1 MSASSPA
8 TPLASKPTT
17 PPKNAT
23 PSAPA
28 SASTPASRNATAA
41 CPKARATKAATK
53 PTAHPSWREIIKE
66 CIATSDAPTRQGVS
80 RNAIKKARRVRRQAS
95 PFAADKYKLNTPAH
109 VSQLNRAIIV
119 GVDGGFFVQPKG
131 PSGCVKLAS
140 KVRSQ
145 SKENSKPVSKAS
157 ASEPQAKTAKLNAQ
171 TASKPAANAKA
182 VTTKTT
188 AKTTKDAP
196 AKKPLAGKSKA
207 PKNDPSIAA
216 NAKKAVVGKKAAPA
230 AMAKAAPAAMAK
242 AAPAA
247 MAKAAALK
255 NAVPRA
261 APHMSAA

>member
-1 MSASSPA
+1 MAVLIFGNFGPEESLIYAILTLRVYVVFNRDWRILVLLSLSGLGSLAVGAWNPSSI
-8 TPLASKPTT
+8 LS
-17 PPKNAT
+17 N
-23 PSAPA
+23 
-28 SASTPASRNATAA
+28 SR
-41 CPKARATKAATK
+41 
-53 PTAHPSWREIIKE
+53 
-66 CIATSDAPTRQGVS
+66 
-80 RNAIKKARRVRRQAS
+80 
-95 PFAADKYKLNTPAH
+95 
-109 VSQLNRAIIV
+109 
-119 GVDGGFFVQPKG
+119 KG

-140 KVRSQ
+140 KVRSE

-157 ASEPQAKTAKLNAQ
+157 ASEPQAKTAKLNAK

-207 PKNDPSIAA
+207 PKNGPSIAA
-216 NAKKAVVGKKAAPA
+216 NAKKAVVGK
-230 AMAKAAPAAMAK
+230 K